1 MFRTLALLAVVMT
14 VSCASALSGIR
25 DTSLL
30 LTMQRGHCS
39 GTAVGRNIVLSAEH
53 CWANGNR
60 LVAINGQEAHA
71 LKIVRDG
78 KDHVLVRVT
87 TKFTRWSQMGPE
99 PEQGD
104 RVRWIGNPSSLRGQ
118 FREGYIT
125 GTYEGEFL
133 IDARVFGGD
142 SGSGIYNDR
151 GQLVGVVSGMRRWST
166 REGFDMQLM
175 VSHPLAFSA
184 EDWRAIR

>member
-1 MFRTLALLAVVMT
+1 M
-14 VSCASALSGIR
+14 
-25 DTSLL
+25 
-30 LTMQRGHCS
+30 
-39 GTAVGRNIVLSAEH
+39 
-53 CWANGNR
+53 
-60 LVAINGQEAHA
+60 
-71 LKIVRDG
+71 
-78 KDHVLVRVT
+78 
-87 TKFTRWSQMGPE
+87 
-99 PEQGD
+99 
-104 RVRWIGNPSSLRGQ
+104 RWIGNPSSLRGQ

-125 GTYEGEFL
+125 GRYEGEFL

-175 VSHPLAFSA
+175 VALPLEFSA